1 MARASSKTRPPCAGL
16 LTSRFEFDA
25 IGTSWEIDT
34 PAPLEPATKD
44 QILDLVERFDSVY
57 SRFPH
62 DSIVT
67 RIAKAVDGGT
77 FSFPADA
84 VPMFEI
90 YDQLHAATD
99 RAVDPLVGRDLELL
113 GYDASYSLTP
123 DEDAVEL
130 ISRHRLVWCQDVMR
144 SGRTITTRAPL
155 VVDVGAVGKGSLID
169 LVTGL
174 LASEGIEGFIV
185 DGSGDMRHRGS
196 TALDV
201 GLEHPFDPSM
211 VIGVANL
218 RNASI
223 CASASN
229 RRRWGKGLHHV
240 LDGRTGRPTM
250 DVIATWAIA
259 ADTATADGLATAL
272 FFGSPTQLMTT
283 FDFSFV
289 RMFADGRVEVSDNF
303 DGEVFT

>member
-1 MARASSKTRPPCAGL
+1 MARASFETRPSNAGT
-16 LTSRFEFDA
+16 LTSRFSFDA

-34 PAPLEPATKD
+34 PAPLGPETKD

-57 SRFPH
+57 SRFRH

-67 RIAKAVDGGT
+67 RIAKAAGGGT

-84 VPMFEI
+84 VPMFQI
-90 YDQLHAATD
+90 YDRLHAATD
-99 RAVDPLVGRDLELL
+99 GAVDPLVGRDLELF
-113 GYDASYSLTP
+113 GYDAGYSLVP
-123 DEDAVEL
+123 DEAAVT
-130 ISRHRLVWCQDVMR
+130 STATHRPVWCGDVMR
-144 SGRTITTRAPL
+144 EGRTITTRAPL
-155 VVDVGAVGKGSLID
+155 VVDVGAVGKGRLVD

-174 LASEGIEGFIV
+174 LASEGFEDFIV

-196 TALDV
+196 TALNV
-201 GLEHPFDPSM
+201 GLEHPLDPGM

-229 RRRWGKGLHHV
+229 RRRWGNGLHHV

-259 ADTATADGLATAL
+259 PDAATADGLATAL
-272 FFGSPTQLMTT
+272 FFDSSTRLTMT

-289 RMFADGRVEVSDNF
+289 RIFADGRVEVSDNF